1 MLVSTNISFM
11 VFSLP
16 YSILNN
22 EKFKQ
27 NNDVSIIAN
36 MLSYS
41 NNSFNF
47 IFYYL
52 FSTGYRVR
60 LKEIFESIFRSK
72 SNRSQCFKCQ
82 LNDRFSQHRHICR
95 ENSNPNR
102 SQKSRFQSNTL
113 ETSLNQSNLYSRE
126 PSRHHSNFHQSS
138 VKRNQSF
145 FNLHNS
151 CRLNSNIH
159 QIEIINMNN
168 I

>member
-60 LKEIFESIFRSK
+60 LKEIFESIFHYK
-72 SNRSQCFKCQ
+72 FNNSQCCT
-82 LNDRFSQHRHICR
+82 NHRLS
-95 ENSNPNR
+95 EYTSNYKNR
-102 SQKSRFQSNTL
+102 YTNRNESTL
-113 ETSLNQSNLYSRE
+113 ITRQTSIVR
-126 PSRHHSNFHQSS
+126 SNFHKRHAS
-138 VKRNQSF
+138 RNQIT
-145 FNLHNS
+145 FNNREQTTRIRSGEFNS
-151 CRLNSNIH
+151 TIH
-159 QIEIINMNN
+159 HIEIVEN
-168 I
+168 